1 MVPEA
6 QETLVEEKAEDKEE
20 EPVISSRNVT
30 EESPAELV
38 ENL

>member
-6 QETLVEEKAEDKEE
+6 QETLVEEKAEDKVE
-20 EPVISSRNVT
+20 EPVK